1 MNAKKIISICFVMLL
16 CFTTLADTNARKRI
30 VLQKRDLPINREL
43 TLDPEVWYDTD
54 ERVMDVFMN
63 STGRL
68 TVYYEDGVTV
78 YNVVNLSF
86 DLNRVFC
93 DKGCNLIILETAD
106 GVVYEGYLQGEV
118 DVK

>member
-1 MNAKKIISICFVMLL
+1 MRKFLLAIIIMLL
-16 CFTTLADTNARKRI
+16 APMYLSAARLKVYLRE
-30 VLQKRDLPINREL
+30 KDPNKKREL
-43 TLDPEVWYDTD
+43 VMKPDVWYDTD
-54 ERVMDVFMN
+54 ERVIDVFMN
-63 STGRL
+63 STGML

-118 DVK
+118 EVK